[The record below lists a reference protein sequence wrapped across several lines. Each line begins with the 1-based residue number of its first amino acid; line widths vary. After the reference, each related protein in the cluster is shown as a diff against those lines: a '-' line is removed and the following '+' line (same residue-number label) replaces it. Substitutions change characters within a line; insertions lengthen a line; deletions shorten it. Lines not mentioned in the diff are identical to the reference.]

1 MNRTK
6 LGRDFEKAVQQA
18 ARAGLDEHLK
28 KTQKSLDSL
37 ARQYEGEPVS
47 KVKPALKQML
57 SRSGMSLP
65 DRQLTDYAEKISE
78 GTRITL
84 QLK

>member
-1 MNRTK
+1 MNK
-6 LGRDFEKAVQQA
+6 IKVGKDSEKIVQQA
-18 ARAGLDEHLK
+18 ARAGVGERLK

-47 KVKPALKQML
+47 KIKPALKRML

-65 DRQLTDYAEKISE
+65 DRQLTEYAKKISE

>member
-6 LGRDFEKAVQQA
+6 LGRDLEKAVQQA

-28 KTQKSLDSL
+28 KTQKSLDSS

-65 DRQLTDYAEKISE
+65 DRQLTEYAEKISE

>member
-1 MNRTK
+1 MNK
-6 LGRDFEKAVQQA
+6 IKVGKDFEKTVQQA

-37 ARQYEGEPVS
+37 ARQYEDEPVS
-47 KVKPALKQML
+47 KAKPALKQML

-65 DRQLTDYAEKISE
+65 DRQLTEYAEKISE